1 MGLDANKWRCR
12 LTPVFGV
19 IGLMRIVEILLAGKG
34 GAMTGRWMN
43 LLLVVAVLTIG
54 MAACGP
60 EAAPTEPPTAAPTV
74 EPSPTAEP
82 TEAEPTATAEPT
94 EPDPTATP
102 EPSPTATAE
111 PDTPTPE
118 PTVEPTSTVEPS
130 PTSESSGEEP
140 AVAEGETLLQERC
153 TVCHTLARVE
163 SAQKTRDAWAST
175 VDRMIGYGA
184 QLSDAERTVVIDYLA
199 ETYGP

>member
-1 MGLDANKWRCR
+1 
-12 LTPVFGV
+12 
-19 IGLMRIVEILLAGKG
+19 
-34 GAMTGRWMN
+34 MTGKWMR
-43 LLLVVAVLTIG
+43 LLIVMAVLTIG
-54 MAACGP
+54 TAACGR
-60 EAAPTEPPTAAPTV
+60 EAAPAEAPTETATV
-74 EPSPTAEP
+74 EPSATAAP

-102 EPSPTATAE
+102 DPSPTATSE
-111 PDTPTPE
+111 PDTPTRE
-118 PTVEPTSTVEPS
+118 PTEEPTSTAEPS
-130 PTSESSGEEP
+130 PTSESSTEEP
-140 AVAEGETLLQERC
+140 AVAEGELLLEERC
-153 TVCHTLARVE
+153 TACHTLARVE